1 MGRYY
6 NGDIQGKFMFAV
18 QSSDSADRFGSLGY
32 TPDVIHYH
40 FDEEHL
46 PKINAELKKLK
57 DAYDKVAKLYADD
70 KIVSV
75 YDEPSITHQDLID
88 YADYNLGNQIK
99 QCVEDNGYCFFESE
113 L

>member
-1 MGRYY
+1 
-6 NGDIQGKFMFAV
+6 
-18 QSSDSADRFGSLGY
+18 
-32 TPDVIHYH
+32 
-40 FDEEHL
+40 L

>member
-18 QSSDSADRFGSLGY
+18 QSSDAADRFGSLGY